1 MSVGEGG
8 GEGDQAMG
16 MEEGVNEAAPTLPA
30 RHCGPMRG
38 SWERQPPMSFLPI
51 FPFTLRRTSWGL

>member
-1 MSVGEGG
+1 M
-8 GEGDQAMG
+8 D
-16 MEEGVNEAAPTLPA
+16 MEEGVDEAASTA
-30 RHCGPMRG
+30 GRCCPMRG